1 MKKNFKEK
9 SKWSWKI
16 YGEDP
21 IELILEV
28 LIYLMFVGFYPYLI
42 ILVKLDK
49 HKNSDGWHMKAY
61 LCVLFTTMF
70 LMLSYSWLKGLYL
83 RRVEAKRESAAKP
96 IKASENGL
104 PQNLEKSPYK
114 KDQDEQVMVTKGKKE
129 KSLYQQLK
137 EMPYSKDRVGQSF
150 IIVRGG
156 QVIKPKSKSSK
167 PGGNKDS

>member
-1 MKKNFKEK
+1 MKKKFKGK

-21 IELILEV
+21 IELILGV

-70 LMLSYSWLKGLYL
+70 LMLFYGWLKGLYL
-83 RRVEAKRESAAKP
+83 RRVEAKRESVAEP
-96 IKASENGL
+96 IKASENRP
-104 PQNLEKSPYK
+104 PQHIEKSPPR
-114 KDQDEQVMVTKGKKE
+114 KDQNDQVMAAKGKKE
-129 KSLYQQLK
+129 KSLYQRLK
-137 EMPYSKDRVGQSF
+137 EMPYSNDRVGQSF

-156 QVIKPKSKSSK
+156 HVIKPKSKSPK
-167 PGGNKDS
+167 PGENKDS